1 MLEEKQK
8 RKFAPILYYLVEK
21 KKSCSPI
28 SGGESTH
35 LTENYFIS
43 LSQVTY

>member
-1 MLEEKQK
+1 MLEEKQI

-35 LTENYFIS
+35 LT
-43 LSQVTY
+43 